1 MNQRLYGIWLGEVL
15 FCFSGEVSESKIDTW
30 TAQVRKL
37 SLDAGVRP
45 FQHALL
51 RLAEV
56 RYPVTQVR
64 RKAAINNERK
74 GLLGRTLEGL
84 ALSVEDTWNL
94 LLHWEDNK
102 IQAFGFECGEEFNYW
117 SQALKFGL
125 KLLEEGQIV
134 PMTCESTQVGGRRRG
149 SQPMMNSCFGPY
161 LGNQHDEDLFR
172 SLAAAMPPMG
182 LAASHHLKIQ
192 DDSIEMMQMV
202 VLHSFLSKM
211 IDFKVRHSIAGLGA
225 KLKHSKANYR
235 RGYSPIHELWWN
247 HLLSSQAQEFQ
258 GTAQEVEQLVQDTA
272 KIGKHILHKERA
284 ELKETEQVGTIR
296 LCLRLEPYQAQA
308 DMPLEVVQSNPKW
321 QVSFLAEGVEDPAVS
336 IPAHVIWSLNEQDLN
351 LRGRV
356 YHHIQQNLLLRLGKA
371 ARLSSEIKALLSSA
385 RPVGGILEAK
395 EVFHFLS
402 HSAALLHKNGVTLQM
417 PSSWSKEGRK
427 AASIKLKADHWA
439 EANTNMAVNKSLF
452 GVEQL
457 VSFQADI
464 MLDGEAVTV
473 QELIELSA
481 SKSPLVFFRGR
492 WIEINLKEIKQVLK
506 FMKRHEQQGTM
517 SFRELMHLTA
527 LEDET
532 RMLDGIY
539 VEDIDSGKLLS
550 QFIIN
555 KEQMEDCG
563 WVVPSSLRG
572 TLRPYQ
578 ERGFQWLSVMRKFQF
593 GALLADDMGLG
604 KTIQVI
610 TVLLDNIKVSKS
622 CSLIVCPTSLIGNWE
637 RELERFA
644 PQLKLYIHHGS
655 DRLHGEDFARKHE
668 HYDIV
673 LTTYQL
679 VGRDVKELQV
689 INWDTVVLDE
699 AQYIKNFRTKQAQS
713 VMKLHANH
721 RIAMTGTPVE
731 NRLSE
736 LWSIFQFLNPGYLG
750 SHAFF
755 KARYGN
761 NDQPDQLNVLRTL
774 IAPFL
779 LRRLKSDPLIR
790 KDLPEKIELKS
801 YCTLTQEQAQQ
812 YEQVTSRL
820 LSQIGDRTGI
830 ARKGLVLSSLTQLK
844 QICNYP
850 ILTNDVTGKDAL
862 ERSGKL
868 LRLAELLDLIMDNNE
883 ATLIFTQY
891 VQMGQMLQEHLT
903 SRYSTTPFFLHGS
916 VTKSERDKM
925 VTQFQEGKGS
935 PIFILSLKAGGVGLN
950 LTRAN
955 HVIHYDRWW
964 NPAVENQA
972 TDRVFRIGQRKNVE
986 VHKLISLGTLEEKI
1000 DELIEAKRSLSEQ
1013 VVGSGEQWI
1022 TEMSNDELT
1031 KLITLGAGNIGGG
1044 L

>member
-15 FCFSGEVSESKIDTW
+15 FCFSGETSESKIDRW
-30 TAQVRKL
+30 TAQVRKM
-37 SLDAGVRP
+37 SFNAGVRP
-45 FQHALL
+45 FEHALL

-56 RYPVTQVR
+56 RYPVRHVQ
-64 RKAAINNERK
+64 RKPSNNERK

-94 LLHWEDNK
+94 LLHWEETK
-102 IQAFGFECGEEFNYW
+102 IQASGFEYGAEFNYW
-117 SQALKFGL
+117 SKALRFAIS
-125 KLLEEGQIV
+125 LLEQGQIV
-134 PMTCESTQVGGRRRG
+134 PMAHEANQIGGRRRG
-149 SQPMMNSCFGPY
+149 TQPMMNACFGPY
-161 LGNQHDEDLFR
+161 FGNQHDEDLFR
-172 SLAAAMPPMG
+172 SLAVAMPPIG

-192 DDSIEMMQMV
+192 NDSIEMMQMV
-202 VLHSFLSKM
+202 VLHSFLSTM
-211 IDFKVRHSIAGLGA
+211 IDYKVRQSIVGLGA
-225 KLKHSKANYR
+225 KLKHSKADYR

-247 HLLSSQAQEFQ
+247 HLLSSQPQQFQ
-258 GTAQEVEQLVQDTA
+258 GTAQEVEHLMEETA
-272 KIGKHILHKERA
+272 KVGNHILHKERA

-296 LCLRLEPYQAQA
+296 LCLRLEPYQVQN
-308 DMPLEVVQSNPKW
+308 DLPSEVVQSNPQW
-321 QVSFLAEGVEDPAVS
+321 QLNFLAEGVEDPAVS
-336 IPAHVIWSLNEQDLN
+336 IPAHIIWSLSEQELS

-356 YHHIQQNLLLRLGKA
+356 YHHVQQNLLLRLGKA
-371 ARLSSEIKALLSSA
+371 AKLSPEIKGLLASP
-385 RPVGGILEAK
+385 RPVGGILEAE
-395 EVFHFLS
+395 EVFNFLS

-427 AASIKLKADHWA
+427 KASIKVKADHWA
-439 EANTNMAVNKSLF
+439 QGDTAGDKPLF

-457 VSFQADI
+457 VSFQSDV
-464 MLDGEAVTV
+464 MLDGEVVTV
-473 QELIELSA
+473 QELMELSA

-506 FMKRHEQQGTM
+506 FMKRHEQHGTM
-517 SFRELMHLTA
+517 SFRELMYLKA

-532 RMLDGIY
+532 RLLDGVY
-539 VEDIDSGKLLS
+539 VEDIDAGNLLS
-550 QFIIN
+550 QFVMN
-555 KEQMEDCG
+555 KEQMKDCDRH
-563 WVVPSSLRG
+563 VPSLLKG

-610 TVLLDNIKVSKS
+610 TVLLDNMKASDS
-622 CSLIVCPTSLIGNWE
+622 CCLIVCPTSLIGNWE

-644 PQLKLYIHHGS
+644 PHLKLYIHHGS
-655 DRLHGEDFARKHE
+655 DRLHGEEFARKHE
-668 HYDIV
+668 QYDVV

-679 VGRDVKELQV
+679 VGRDAKELQAV
-689 INWDTVVLDE
+689 KWDTVVLDE
-699 AQYIKNFRTKQAQS
+699 AQYIKNYRTKQAQS
-713 VMKLHANH
+713 VMKLNAIH

-761 NDQPDQLNVLRTL
+761 NDQPDQLTVLRTL

-801 YCTLTQEQAQQ
+801 YCTLTQEQVVQ
-812 YEQVTSRL
+812 YEQVTSTL

-850 ILTNDVTGKDAL
+850 IQNHAQGGKAAL

-868 LRLAELLDLIMDNNE
+868 MRLAELLDLIMDNNE

-891 VQMGQMLQEHLT
+891 VQMGQMLREHLAL
-903 SRYSTTPFFLHGS
+903 RYSTTPFFLHGG
-916 VTKSERDKM
+916 VTKSERDHM
-925 VTQFQEGKGS
+925 ITQFQEGHGS

-1031 KLITLGAGNIGGG
+1031 KLISLGAGNMGGG
-1044 L
+1044 M

>member
-15 FCFSGEVSESKIDTW
+15 FCFSGETSESKIDTW

-37 SLDAGVRP
+37 TLNAGVRP
-45 FQHALL
+45 FQNALL

-56 RYPVTQVR
+56 RYPVKHAR
-64 RKAAINNERK
+64 RNLVNNERK

-94 LLHWEDNK
+94 LLHWDDNK
-102 IQAFGFECGEEFNYW
+102 VQAFGFECGAEFNYW
-117 SQALKFGL
+117 SRALRFAL
-125 KLLEEGQIV
+125 KLLEQGQIV
-134 PMTCESTQVGGRRRG
+134 PMAYEANQIGGRRRG
-149 SQPMMNSCFGPY
+149 TQPVMSASFGPY
-161 LGNQHDEDLFR
+161 FENQHDEELFR
-172 SLAAAMPPMG
+172 SLAVAMPPIG

-192 DDSIEMMQMV
+192 DDSIEMMQMA

-211 IDFKVRHSIAGLGA
+211 IDFKVRQSISRLGP
-225 KLKHSKANYR
+225 KLKRSKADYR
-235 RGYSPIHELWWN
+235 RGQSPIHELWWN
-247 HLLSSQAQEFQ
+247 HLLGTQALQFQ
-258 GTAQEVEQLVQDTA
+258 GTIQEVEQLIQDTA
-272 KIGKHILHKERA
+272 RVGKHILHKERA
-284 ELKETEQVGTIR
+284 ELKETEQLGTIR
-296 LCLRLEPYQAQA
+296 LCLRLEPYQIQA

-321 QVSFLAEGVEDPAVS
+321 QLSFLAEGVEDPAVS
-336 IPAHVIWSLNEQDLN
+336 IPAHVVWSLNDQHLS

-371 ARLSSEIKALLSSA
+371 AKLAPELKALLSSP

-427 AASIKLKADHWA
+427 AASIKVKANHWA
-439 EANTNMAVNKSLF
+439 QTNTVKEKSLF

-457 VSFQADI
+457 VSFEADV
-464 MLDGEAVTV
+464 MLDGEAITV
-473 QELIELSA
+473 QELVELSL
-481 SKSPLVFFRGR
+481 SRSPLVFFRGR

-506 FMKRHEQQGTM
+506 FIKRHEQQGTM

-527 LEDET
+527 LEDEA
-532 RMLDGIY
+532 RMLDGVY

-555 KEQMEDCG
+555 KEQMEEAG
-563 WVVPSSLRG
+563 WKVPSSLRG

-610 TVLLDNIKVSKS
+610 TVLLDNIKESKS
-622 CSLIVCPTSLIGNWE
+622 CCLIVCPTSLIGNWE

-655 DRLHGEDFARKHE
+655 DRLHGEEFTRKHQQ
-668 HYDIV
+668 YDIV

-679 VGRDVKELQV
+679 VGRDAKEVQAVK
-689 INWDTVVLDE
+689 WDTVVLDE
-699 AQYIKNFRTKQAQS
+699 AQYIKNYRTKQAQS
-713 VMKLHANH
+713 VMKLQSNH

-750 SHAFF
+750 THAFF
-755 KARYGN
+755 KARYGS
-761 NDQPDQLNVLRTL
+761 NDQPAQLTVLRTL

-801 YCTLTQEQAQQ
+801 YCTLTQEQVQQ

-850 ILTNDVTGKDAL
+850 LQADNQTGKDTL

-868 LRLAELLDLIMDNNE
+868 LRLAELLDLIMDNSE

-891 VQMGQMLQEHLT
+891 VQMGQMLQEQLAL
-903 SRYSTTPFFLHGS
+903 RYSTTPFFLHGG
-916 VTKSERDKM
+916 VTKAERDKM
-925 VTQFQEGKGS
+925 VTQFQEGQGS

-1031 KLITLGAGNIGGG
+1031 KLITLQVGNLGGG
-1044 L
+1044 M